1 MTAVITGASS
11 GIGKATAK
19 KLIDNGYKTYNLS
32 RTPCGVDGVISIKC
46 DITKEEDVKAAFEQI
61 ESVDLLINNAGFGI
75 AGAIEMTDDS
85 DIQRQFELN
94 FFAQI
99 RVIRHALPK
108 LRESR
113 GRIINISSAASV
125 FPIPFQSFYSATK
138 ASVESMSA
146 ALRNELKGTGV
157 WVGSLRLGD
166 VRTGFT
172 AARVKNTSDGGIYGN
187 KISKSIAVME
197 RDEQNGMPP
206 EKIASAI
213 LMAAK
218 KRRLPLVTTVG
229 VKYKLLCLLNRLL
242 PQGAVNALI
251 GKIYIPR

>member
-19 KLIDNGYKTYNLS
+19 MLIDNGYETYNLS
-32 RTPCGVDGVISIKC
+32 RTPCDIDGVISIKC
-46 DITKEEDVKAAFEQI
+46 DITKEEDVKSAFEQI
-61 ESVDLLINNAGFGI
+61 EKVDLLINNAGFGI
-75 AGAIEMTDDS
+75 AGAIELTDES
-85 DIQRQFELN
+85 DIQRQFDFN

-99 RVIRHALPK
+99 RVIRYALPK
-108 LRESR
+108 LRETH

-138 ASVESMSA
+138 ASLESMTA
-146 ALRNELKGTGV
+146 ALRNELKNFSIS
-157 WVGSLRLGD
+157 VGSLRLGD
-166 VRTGFT
+166 VKTGFT
-172 AARVKNTSDGGIYGN
+172 SARVKNTSDGGVYGG

-197 RDEQNGMPP
+197 RDEQNGMPT
-206 EKIASAI
+206 EKIASAVFK
-213 LMAAK
+213 AAK

-251 GKIYIPR
+251 GKIYIPD